1 MAAPFEGLF
10 GDTSELRTIQFLL
23 PVRDLKF
30 NISEL
35 ARETRISRQTMMR
48 VVAKLTKWNVLKIAG
63 RYGGANYYTLND
75 GSGFI
80 KAFED
85 LDNCIIGQMLGET
98 TIPEMTVPSGEQCSF
113 APLSQPELF
122 KLHDYS
128 DIERWMATKLE
139 KESNYLDIIEGSRST
154 VAKGEIHATAA

>member
-1 MAAPFEGLF
+1 MVAPFEGLF

-23 PVRDLKF
+23 PASGLRF

-63 RYGGANYYTLND
+63 RHGGANYYALNQD
-75 GSGFI
+75 SGFI

-85 LDNCIIGQMLGET
+85 LDNLIIEQMEGEESK
-98 TIPEMTVPSGEQCSF
+98 IKVAAAPQEQCPVISSL
-113 APLSQPELF
+113 PLEG
-122 KLHDYS
+122 HDLS
-128 DIERWMATKLE
+128 MAAQ
-139 KESNYLDIIEGSRST
+139 IPQ
-154 VAKGEIHATAA
+154 

>member
-35 ARETRISRQTMMR
+35 ARETRISRQTMTR

-75 GSGFI
+75 GSDFI

-98 TIPEMTVPSGEQCSF
+98 IMPEMTVPSGEQCSF
-113 APLSQPELF
+113 APLLAAGTIQ
-122 KLHDYS
+122 HDYS
-128 DIERWMATKLE
+128 DIERWMATKFE
-139 KESNYLDIIEGSRST
+139 KESNYLDIIDGPRST

>member
-1 MAAPFEGLF
+1 MVAPFEGLF

-23 PVRDLKF
+23 PVSGLRF

-63 RYGGANYYTLND
+63 RHGGANYYALNQD
-75 GSGFI
+75 SGFI

-85 LDNCIIGQMLGET
+85 LDNLIIEQMQGEESK
-98 TIPEMTVPSGEQCSF
+98 IEMTASFQGQCPVIS
-113 APLSQPELF
+113 SQIPQ
-122 KLHDYS
+122 
-128 DIERWMATKLE
+128 
-139 KESNYLDIIEGSRST
+139 
-154 VAKGEIHATAA
+154 

>member
-1 MAAPFEGLF
+1 MAAPFEGVF

-48 VVAKLTKWNVLKIAG
+48 VVAKLKKWSILKIAG
-63 RYGGANYYTLND
+63 RYGGVNYYTLNES
-75 GSGFI
+75 SGFI
-80 KAFED
+80 KALED

-98 TIPEMTVPSGEQCSF
+98 DTPEMAVTSEELCPVSHSKSHKEGKQNRPID
-113 APLSQPELF
+113 PLTF
-122 KLHDYS
+122 
-128 DIERWMATKLE
+128 
-139 KESNYLDIIEGSRST
+139 
-154 VAKGEIHATAA
+154 

>member
-1 MAAPFEGLF
+1 MVAPFEGLF

-23 PVRDLKF
+23 PVSGLRF

-63 RYGGANYYTLND
+63 RHGGANYYALNQD
-75 GSGFI
+75 SGFI

-85 LDNCIIGQMLGET
+85 LDNLIIEQMED
-98 TIPEMTVPSGEQCSF
+98 EQCPVVSSLR
-113 APLSQPELF
+113 PEGHDLS
-122 KLHDYS
+122 
-128 DIERWMATKLE
+128 MAAQ
-139 KESNYLDIIEGSRST
+139 IPQ
-154 VAKGEIHATAA
+154 